1 MNIDLPN
8 VKKHTLLLG
17 LLYLFSSGLSAQ
29 IVVDPAEESDTTQIM
44 QAIPLA
50 FSQVPYF
57 TYGQGLGIMSPDSL
71 FLMNIRFRMQNRAGF
86 TFSDGDNTQIE
97 ARVRRLRL
105 RFDGFVY
112 DPRLSYV
119 IQLSFSRG
127 DMDWDNTEF
136 PNVVRDAMIFYRVH
150 PKLILGIGQT
160 KLPGN
165 RQRVNSS
172 GDLQFVDR
180 SIVNATLNVD
190 RDFGIQATY
199 TDHLFKNFYYVLR
212 GAISSGEGRNIV
224 ATDGGLS
231 YTGRVELLPFGRFE
245 KFGDYFEG
253 DLIRERT
260 PKVSIGISSSQNN
273 NTLRTGGQIGVLLY
287 EPTDMATY
295 MTDWLLKYQGFAFA
309 SEFLYRTSPM
319 PLTFNQEGNVRYV
332 YTGLGQNYQASY
344 IFLNNVEI
352 AGRYTNLAPGSEI
365 NTLTP
370 TIEHYTLGVTRYL
383 KGHRVKIQTDLT
395 YENRVFSAEAA
406 RPSMDNWQLRFQV
419 ELGI

>member
-1 MNIDLPN
+1 MKIALQNGN
-8 VKKHTLLLG
+8 KLLLLFSCLH
-17 LLYLFSSGLSAQ
+17 LLYSDLYAQ
-29 IVVDPAEESDTTQIM
+29 VMVDPRAEKDTTQIM
-44 QAIPLA
+44 QTIPPA

-86 TFSDGDNTQIE
+86 TFLEGEDTQIE

-112 DPRLSYV
+112 SPRLSYV

-136 PNVVRDAMIFYRVH
+136 PNVVRDAMVFYRVS
-150 PKLILGIGQT
+150 PKLMLGLGQT

-199 TDHLFKNFYYVLR
+199 SDHLFRNFHYVLR

-245 KFGDYFEG
+245 RFGDYFEG
-253 DLIRERT
+253 DLVRERT
-260 PKVSIGISSSQNN
+260 PKVSIGISSSKNH
-273 NTLRTGGQIGVLLY
+273 NTVRTGGQIGVLLY
-287 EPTDMATY
+287 EPTDMSTY

-319 PLTFNQEGNVRYV
+319 PLTFNPEGNVRFV

-344 IFLNNVEI
+344 IFLNDVEI
-352 AGRYTNLAPGSEI
+352 AGRYTNLAPGTEI
-365 NTLTP
+365 NALTP
-370 TIEHYTLGVTRYL
+370 TIEHYTLGVTKYL
-383 KGHRVKIQTDLT
+383 KGHRVKIQSDLT
-395 YENRVFSAEAA
+395 YENRIFDVAAA
-406 RPSMDNWQLRFQV
+406 RPSGHNWQLRFQV

>member
-1 MNIDLPN
+1 MIIALLD
-8 VKKHTLLLG
+8 VKKSLFLLCCFC
-17 LLYLFSSGLSAQ
+17 LFSSGLLAQ
-29 IVVDPAEESDTTQIM
+29 IVVDPKEENDTTQIM

-57 TYGQGLGIMSPDSL
+57 TFGQGLGIMSPDSL
-71 FLMNIRFRMQNRAGF
+71 FLMNIRFRMQNRVGF
-86 TFSDGDNTQIE
+86 TFADDESTQIE

-112 DPRLSYV
+112 TPRLSYV

-127 DMDWDNTEF
+127 DMDWDNSKF
-136 PNVVRDAMIFYRVH
+136 PNVIRDAMIFYRVS
-150 PKLILGIGQT
+150 PKLILGMGQT

-199 TDHLFKNFYYVLR
+199 SDRLFKNFYFGLR

-245 KFGDYFEG
+245 RFGDYFEG
-253 DLIRERT
+253 DLMRERT
-260 PKVSIGISSSQNN
+260 PKVSIGISTSKNF
-273 NTLRTGGQIGVLLY
+273 NTLRTGGQIGALLY
-287 EPTDMATY
+287 EPTDMSTY

-319 PLTFNQEGNVRYV
+319 PLTFDQEGNVRYV

-344 IFLNNVEI
+344 IFFNNVEI
-352 AGRYTNLAPGSEI
+352 AVRYTNLAPGTDI
-365 NTLTP
+365 NVLTP
-370 TIEHYTLGVTRYL
+370 TIEHFTLGVTKYL
-383 KGHRVKIQTDLT
+383 KGHRVKIQSDLT
-395 YENRVFSAEAA
+395 YENRTFTAEAA
-406 RPSMDNWQLRFQV
+406 RPSRNNWQLRFQV

>member
-1 MNIDLPN
+1 MI
-8 VKKHTLLLG
+8 KALLIYKRF
-17 LLYLFSSGLSAQ
+17 LLVFVFLCSYSYSSNAQ
-29 IVVDPAEESDTTQIM
+29 IVVDPKEENDTTQLM
-44 QAIPLA
+44 QAIPPA

-57 TYGQGLGIMSPDSL
+57 TFGQGLGIMSPDSL

-86 TFSDGDNTQIE
+86 TFLEDENTQIE

-112 DPRLSYV
+112 SPRLSYV

-127 DMDWDNTEF
+127 DMDWDNTQL
-136 PNVVRDAMIFYRVH
+136 PNVVRDAMIFYRVS
-150 PKLILGIGQT
+150 PKLILGLGQT

-199 TDHLFKNFYYVLR
+199 SDLLFNNFFYVLR
-212 GAISSGEGRNIV
+212 GAISSGEGRNIIT
-224 ATDGGLS
+224 TDGGLS

-245 KFGDYFEG
+245 RFGDYFEG
-253 DLIRERT
+253 DLMRERT
-260 PKVSIGISSSQNN
+260 PKVSIGVSSSINN

-287 EPTDMATY
+287 EPTNMSTY
-295 MTDWLLKYQGFAFA
+295 MTDWLFKYQGFAFA

-319 PLTFNQEGNVRYV
+319 ALTYNQEGNVRYV
-332 YTGLGQNYQASY
+332 HTGLGQNYQASY

-365 NTLTP
+365 DMLTP
-370 TIEHYTLGVTRYL
+370 TIEHYTLGVTKYL
-383 KGHRVKIQTDLT
+383 KGHRVKIQSDLT
-395 YENRVFSAEAA
+395 YENRTFAPGAL
-406 RPSMDNWQLRFQV
+406 RPSSDNWQLRFQV

>member
-1 MNIDLPN
+1 MAKGLLFYI
-8 VKKHTLLLG
+8 KILLLFCTLG
-17 LLYLFSSGLSAQ
+17 IYITPAMAQ
-29 IVVDPAEESDTTQIM
+29 IIVDPEEENDTTQIM

-86 TFSDGDNTQIE
+86 TFTEGENTQIE

-112 DPRLSYV
+112 SPRLSYV

-136 PNVVRDAMIFYRVH
+136 PNVIRDAMIFYRIS
-150 PKLILGIGQT
+150 PKLILGMGQT

-199 TDHLFKNFYYVLR
+199 SDRLFSNFYYVLR
-212 GAISSGEGRNIV
+212 GAISSGEGRNII

-231 YTGRVELLPFGRFE
+231 YTGRVELLPLGRFE
-245 KFGDYFEG
+245 RFGDYFEG

-273 NTLRTGGQIGVLLY
+273 NTLRTGGQIGTLLY
-287 EPTDMATY
+287 EPTDMSTY

-319 PLTFNQEGNVRYV
+319 ALTYNEEGNVRYV

-344 IFLNNVEI
+344 IFYNDVEI

-365 NTLTP
+365 NAMTP
-370 TIEHYTLGVTRYL
+370 TIEHYTLGVTKYL
-383 KGHRVKIQTDLT
+383 KGHRVKIQSDLT
-395 YENRVFSAEAA
+395 YENRIFDPAA
-406 RPSMDNWQLRFQV
+406 GRLNNNNWQLRFQV